1 MNEPEP
7 PDIGQQVRTLREQR
21 GLSLRALGTMCGL
34 SASAISQIERGSVS
48 PSVATLHRLA
58 HALDVP
64 MVSFFQEPESPVKAI
79 LSRPGERRHGGRA
92 GVLLES
98 LGSGLKD
105 QSIESFVVTLQPG
118 AGGSAGAMSH
128 LGHELAYCLHG
139 CVEYDVAGTVYRLEP
154 GHALLFEA
162 SLTHHWHNC
171 GDSPAA
177 FLLVF
182 ESEGEDLARRHLA
195 S

>member
-1 MNEPEP
+1 MSEPEP

-21 GLSLRALGTMCGL
+21 GLSLRALGAKCGL
-34 SASAISQIERGSVS
+34 SASAISQIERGRAS

-58 HALDVP
+58 QALDVP
-64 MVSFFQEPESPVKAI
+64 MLSFFQEPRSPVQAI

-105 QSIESFVVTLQPG
+105 QSIEPFVVTLQPG

-128 LGHELAYCLHG
+128 VGHELAYCLKG
-139 CVEYDVAGTVYRLEP
+139 SVEYEVAGTVYQLEP
-154 GHALLFEA
+154 GYALLFEA
-162 SLTHHWHNC
+162 SLTHHWHNR
-171 GDSPAA
+171 GDGPAT

-182 ESEGEDLARRHLA
+182 EATGENLARSHLPV
-195 S
+195 